1 MQYIHTAVTKQKK
14 VNIVYLQAF
23 GNFFDNFLIPS
34 ITGIIRAPATPNKT
48 VQTTICILFLLI
60 ESNIKKT
67 SFVLY
72 FYSKKGISKMSRN
85 AVKKSA
91 TNWLTSIYETF
102 HNPHKIK
109 VSLTASRPSPHV
121 SKLFFALTFAH
132 EFLDFYPSYFQV
144 SNTTIST
151 SPFCPIII
159 ILFLFNSR
167 KIT

>member
-34 ITGIIRAPATPNKT
+34 ITGIIRTPATPNKT

-91 TNWLTSIYETF
+91 TNWLTSIYESFFDSKHTVSTCVETF
-102 HNPHKIK
+102 LCINIRARVFGFLPLLFSSQQYYNLYFTILPNHYNPI
-109 VSLTASRPSPHV
+109 S
-121 SKLFFALTFAH
+121 
-132 EFLDFYPSYFQV
+132 FQFPEDYLV
-144 SNTTIST
+144 PN
-151 SPFCPIII
+151 
-159 ILFLFNSR
+159 N
-167 KIT
+167 